1 MPHADTILSQ
11 KVCARAGGFAYLYII
26 AAGIFAQA
34 FVRSKLAVPGDAAA
48 TAENI
53 LASEFLFRAG
63 FASELLLLVADVI
76 VAFVLYVL
84 LKPIDRN
91 LALLAAM
98 FRLAMT
104 AISAANSFNHYY
116 VLLFLN
122 EAEYLTVFGVEQLQA
137 FALHSLRAHALGYHV
152 SLVFFGFH
160 CLLIGWLIFKSIY
173 IPRLIGLLLIVAS
186 ACYLT
191 NSFATILFPDF
202 ARMLSSLIL
211 LPALIAE
218 LSLALWLIVKGASI
232 PEFDE

>member
-1 MPHADTILSQ
+1 MSNTETTLSP
-11 KVCARAGGFAYLYII
+11 KFYARVGGFAYLYII
-26 AAGIFAQA
+26 AAGIFAQV
-34 FVRSKLAVPGDAAA
+34 FVRSTLAVPGDAAA

-63 FASELLLLVADVI
+63 FASELLLLVADVM
-76 VAFVLYVL
+76 VAFILYVL
-84 LKPIDRN
+84 LKPIDKN
-91 LALLAAM
+91 IALLAAM
-98 FRLAMT
+98 FRLVMT
-104 AISAANSFNHYY
+104 GISAANSFNHYY

-122 EAEYLTVFGVEQLQA
+122 DAQYLTAFGVDQLQA

-160 CLLIGWLIFKSIY
+160 CLLIGWLIFRSTY
-173 IPRLIGLLLIVAS
+173 IPRLIGILLIVAS

-191 NSFATILFPDF
+191 NSFSAILFPDF

-218 LSLALWLIVKGASI
+218 LSLAMWLIIKGASN
-232 PEFDE
+232 PRFDQ